1 MAIHR
6 IQVGNV
12 EIVSVPDGSATLPA
26 WPNRSLS
33 HPIDWGF
40 FHEHYPDDFHGPEHQ
55 WHIHNGCYLVR
66 SQGRTTLV
74 DLGVGVGPY
83 PRYEGMHGSLLRS
96 LDEVDVTVEDIDEVF
111 LTHSHP
117 DHVGW
122 AVDEETGRPRFP
134 RARYRLHRRDWD
146 EFTGRDPVP
155 PFVNRFV
162 RPLDDAGVLD
172 LLEGETAL
180 DAHLTAIETPGH
192 TPGHMSLLIASAGE
206 KAVITGDVLT
216 SPVSVARPEVPF
228 GSDFDIDQGIQTRH
242 ALLDRIEAEGM
253 RVVAGHLAEPG
264 FGEVV
269 RLEGRRWWRAL
280 G

>member
-1 MAIHR
+1 MGIHQM
-6 IQVGNV
+6 QVGNV

-26 WPNRSLS
+26 WPNRSAS
-33 HPIDWGF
+33 NPIDWAF
-40 FHEHYPDDFHGPEHQ
+40 FHEHYPHDFHGPDHH

-66 SQGRTTLV
+66 SEGHTTLV

-96 LDEVDVTVEDIDEVF
+96 LDEAGVTVEDIDEVF

-122 AVDEETGRPRFP
+122 AVDEQAGRPRFP
-134 RARYRLHRRDWD
+134 RARYRLHRADWD

-162 RPLDDAGVLD
+162 RPLEAAGVLD
-172 LLEGETAL
+172 LIEGETAL

-192 TPGHMSLLIASAGE
+192 TPGHMSLVIASAGE
-206 KAVITGDVLT
+206 RAVITGDVLT

-228 GSDFDIDQGIQTRH
+228 GSDLDMDLGIQTRH

-280 G
+280 